1 MAALLTTADDILRRA
16 PWVAGRTTDSWRAL
30 LRLIACFIVF
40 GFLYGA
46 AMGCFRVLD
55 AQSGWVLQIRYSAAK
70 VPMLLAVTFAISL
83 PSFFVLNSLLGLRGD
98 FAQAV
103 RSLVAAQAGLAIVL
117 ASLAPLTLVWYA
129 SSARYTDALLFNGAM
144 FAVASVSGQ
153 WLVRRYYQPLIA
165 KNHRHRWV
173 LWAWLFVYMLV
184 GIQMAWLL
192 RPFVGSPMS
201 EVRFLRPD
209 PWDNAYEFVARLVW
223 RTLFP

>member
-1 MAALLTTADDILRRA
+1 MAAWSTTADDVLRRA
-16 PWVAGRTTDSWRAL
+16 PWVAGPADSRRAL
-30 LRLIACFIVF
+30 LRLIGCIIVF

-46 AMGCFRVLD
+46 AMGCFRVWN
-55 AQSGWVLQIRYSAAK
+55 AQSGWMLQIAYSAAK
-70 VPMLLAVTFAISL
+70 VPMLLGVTFTISL
-83 PSFFVLNSLLGLRGD
+83 PSFFVLNSLLGLRSD

-117 ASLAPLTLVWYA
+117 ASLAPLTLVWYT
-129 SSARYTDALLFNGAM
+129 SSSKYSEALLFNGAM

-165 KNHRHRWV
+165 RNRRHRWV

-201 EVRFLRPD
+201 DVRFLRPD

-223 RTLFP
+223 RALFP

>member
-1 MAALLTTADDILRRA
+1 MFFAGPLGLPGERTRRRA
-16 PWVAGRTTDSWRAL
+16 LV
-30 LRLIACFIVF
+30 RLIGCVIVF

-55 AQSGWVLQIRYSAAK
+55 AQSGWMLQIAYSAAK
-70 VPMLLAVTFAISL
+70 VPMLLAVTFSISL
-83 PSFFVLNSLLGLRGD
+83 PSFFVLNSLLGLRRD
-98 FAQAV
+98 FGQAV

-129 SSARYTDALLFNGAM
+129 SSAKYSDALLFNGAM
-144 FAVASVSGQ
+144 FAIASVSGQ

-165 KNHRHRWV
+165 KNRRHRWV

>member
-1 MAALLTTADDILRRA
+1 MAAWLTTADDILRRA
-16 PWVAGRTTDSWRAL
+16 PWVAGRTDSRRAL
-30 LRLIACFIVF
+30 LRLIACFIAF

-55 AQSGWVLQIRYSAAK
+55 AQSGWVLQILYSAAK

-83 PSFFVLNSLLGLRGD
+83 PSFFVLNSLLGLRND

-117 ASLAPLTLVWYA
+117 ASLAPLTLVWYV

-165 KNHRHRWV
+165 KNPRHRWV

-223 RTLFP
+223 RALFP

>member
-1 MAALLTTADDILRRA
+1 MSAWLITADDVLRRA
-16 PWVAGRTTDSWRAL
+16 AWVAGRIDSRRAL
-30 LRLIACFIVF
+30 LRLIGCVIVF

-55 AQSGWVLQIRYSAAK
+55 AQSDWALQIAYSAAK
-70 VPMLLAVTFAISL
+70 VPMLLAVTFSISL
-83 PSFFVLNSLLGLRGD
+83 PSFYVVNTLLGLRSD
-98 FAQAV
+98 FGRAV

-129 SSARYTDALLFNGAM
+129 SSAKYSEALLFNGAM

-165 KNHRHRWV
+165 KNRRHRWV

-184 GIQMAWLL
+184 GIQVAWLL

-201 EVRFLRPD
+201 DVRFLRPD

-223 RTLFP
+223 RMLFP